1 MTRRTW
7 ILGGAAGLAACVVIS
22 LAGGPERAIA
32 EDPAPVRIGL
42 VKTLFRDVPPLLI
55 PIGLRPMKELMVG
68 QTGVSGDLIP
78 CGDADSLA
86 RQLKNNE
93 VQLALFHGP
102 EFAWVYKN
110 YPTLKPL
117 VVIVNERPF
126 LRAQVIVRAEGK
138 LAGAA
143 DLKGK
148 SVDLIRGQ
156 EHCRLFL
163 ERRLCPAGEEPGAY
177 FSRVEVQWS
186 ADAALNNVLD
196 ENVEAAVVDEV
207 SLEAYRKS
215 KPGCAAKLKML
226 QQSEVF
232 PSAVIAYQPGDLGDD
247 TLAAF
252 RDGLIAAKDSPAAK
266 SLLRSN
272 RITGFEAPPADYEKM
287 LKDTARDYPPP
298 AAK

>member
-1 MTRRTW
+1 MTWRTW
-7 ILGGAAGLAACVVIS
+7 IFGGAAGLAACVAIS
-22 LAGGPERAIA
+22 FGAG
-32 EDPAPVRIGL
+32 PAPAPTPVRIGL
-42 VKTLFRDVPPLLI
+42 VETLFRDVPQLLI

-68 QTGVSGDLIP
+68 QTGVNGDLIP
-78 CGDADSLA
+78 CGNADSLA
-86 RQLKNNE
+86 RQLKSNE

-102 EFAWVYKN
+102 EFAWIHQN

-117 VVIVNERPF
+117 VIIVNERPF
-126 LRAQVIVRAEGK
+126 LRAQLIVRADSK
-138 LAGAA
+138 AAGAA

-148 SVDLIRGQ
+148 AIDLARSQ

-163 ERRLCPAGEEPGAY
+163 ERRLCPAGTEPGAY
-177 FSRVEVQWS
+177 FSSVEVQWS
-186 ADAALNNVLD
+186 AEDALDDVLN
-196 ENVEAAVVDEV
+196 ENVQAAVVDEV

-232 PSAVIAYQPGDLGDD
+232 PCAVIAYQPGDLGAA
-247 TLAAF
+247 TLDAF
-252 RDGLIAAKDSPAAK
+252 RDGLIAAKDSPKAK

-272 RITGFEAPPADYEKM
+272 RITGFEAVPSDYEKM
-287 LKDTARDYPPP
+287 LQDSAKAYPPP